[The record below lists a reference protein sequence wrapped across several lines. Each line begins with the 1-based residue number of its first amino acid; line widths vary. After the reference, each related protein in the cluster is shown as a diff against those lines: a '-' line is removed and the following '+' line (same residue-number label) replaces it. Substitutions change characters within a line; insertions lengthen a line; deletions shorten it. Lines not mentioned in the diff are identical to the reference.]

1 MSPKVIR
8 IVLLLTGLLYAG
20 LPPQYLYADAAPIKI
35 IRGASDPDRGAS
47 DPDRADWQP
56 NAVLNPKKPVQVVIV
71 NSFGETFD
79 YTLTGHTATRQ
90 LTSGKT
96 AKLVNVP
103 LPAYVSVNPVRDR
116 VDIRYKVSVN
126 KVTNTVYL
134 ELKKARGSGQRSL
147 EIDKDG
153 GIFAY

>member
-8 IVLLLTGLLYAG
+8 IVLLFFGLLCAG
-20 LPPQYLYADAAPIKI
+20 LPSQYFFADAAPTNVI
-35 IRGASDPDRGAS
+35 RGAS

-56 NAVLNPKKPVQVVIV
+56 NAVLNSKKPVQVVII

-79 YTLTGHTATRQ
+79 YALTGHTATRK

-103 LPAYVSVNPVRDR
+103 LPAYVSVNPVRDM

-126 KVTNTVYL
+126 KASNTIYL

-153 GIFAY
+153 SVFAY